1 MRQTVVL
8 LIVFAAAFG
17 AAFLLFRGGGSA
29 PGPDFSGRKL
39 PEDRALPNDKGGGIT
54 PRGGGNSGTAPVGTD
69 RKPAGEGFPE
79 EARKDL
85 GVVSGVFSYPDGFKL
100 SSINARLTP
109 SSGALWKSDF
119 EGFVFID
126 VQPGVYHIDLDVAG
140 VVPTTVP
147 YLQVVAGEI
156 ARLKV
161 VLEPGVPIEG
171 IVVEGMTQSPIEG
184 ATVFLGNQ
192 QLKTSATGRFKAS
205 TLLSPTVLEHITV
218 THPDF
223 DRLTTRPGLVQ
234 DTRDVRLSMARGDGH
249 VIGRFVLGEG
259 SAAKPPSVA
268 IVRLVRVV
276 EALTELRRELVVRD
290 VADFEIKGVVP
301 DRYRMS
307 VEFPGSGLPIR
318 YVDIDLTTEPIQAVD
333 IPLAR
338 GARLVGGIFRNGAA
352 FGPAELELIDAK
364 GLPYGE
370 KTTAADGKF
379 VFEGVLP
386 GRYAVRFKSRI
397 PLLQTDPFDVADDLA
412 RTLELDFD
420 LGRVA
425 LK

>member
-17 AAFLLFRGGGSA
+17 AAFLLFRGGGVA
-29 PGPDFSGRKL
+29 GPGPDFSGRKM
-39 PEDRALPNDKGGGIT
+39 PEDRALSNETGSGVVT
-54 PRGGGNSGTAPVGTD
+54 RGGDGG
-69 RKPAGEGFPE
+69 AGAVAAGRRAGGDGFPA

-85 GVVSGVFSYPDGFKL
+85 GVVSGVFHYPDGFKI
-100 SSINARLTP
+100 SAVSARLSP
-109 SSGALWKSDF
+109 ASGALWKSDF

-126 VQPGVYHIDLDVAG
+126 VAPGVYHVELDVAG
-140 VVPTTVP
+140 SVPTGVP
-147 YLQVVAGEI
+147 YVQVVAGEI
-156 ARLKV
+156 ARLSV
-161 VLEPGVPIEG
+161 ALEPGVPIEG
-171 IVVEGMTQSPIEG
+171 IVVEGVTQSPIDG

-192 QLKTSATGRFKAS
+192 QLKTTANGRFKAP

-234 DTRDVRLSMARGDGH
+234 DTRNVRLAMARGEGH
-249 VIGRFVLGEG
+249 IVGRFLLGDG

-268 IVRLVRVV
+268 IVRLIRVV

-290 VADFEIKGVVP
+290 AADFEIKGVVP
-301 DRYRMS
+301 DRYRVA
-307 VEFPGSGLPIR
+307 VEFPGSGLPMR
-318 YVDIDLTTEPIQAVD
+318 YVDIDLTIEPIQAVD

-338 GARLVGGIFRNGAA
+338 GAKLVGGVFRNGAK
-352 FGPAELELIDAK
+352 FGPAELELIDSK
-364 GLPYGE
+364 GLPYAE

-397 PLLQTDPFDVADDLA
+397 PLLQTDQFDVADDLA